1 MTSLLRT
8 DESVKKDVEAE
19 VKYDPSIQ
27 HHESIAVT
35 VKEGIVTLAGTTNT
49 YMDSYYAEKAAKRV
63 NGVKAVANDIQ
74 VKVTVDRLD
83 TEIAA
88 DAVKSIAREIPVA
101 ADKIKVIV
109 KNGSITLEG
118 TVEWHHQKE
127 WAERAVRSIPGVKN
141 VSNVIVVK
149 PRVSPF
155 EVKKKIQDALVR
167 SAQIDA
173 QGVVVETD
181 GGKVILKG
189 SVRSWAE
196 RQEAER
202 SAWAAPGVTSV
213 QNKIS
218 IKP

>member
-127 WAERAVRSIPGVKN
+127 WADTKAR
-141 VSNVIVVK
+141 
-149 PRVSPF
+149 
-155 EVKKKIQDALVR
+155 
-167 SAQIDA
+167 
-173 QGVVVETD
+173 
-181 GGKVILKG
+181 
-189 SVRSWAE
+189 
-196 RQEAER
+196 
-202 SAWAAPGVTSV
+202 
-213 QNKIS
+213 
-218 IKP
+218 

>member
-1 MTSLLRT
+1 M
-8 DESVKKDVEAE
+8 
-19 VKYDPSIQ
+19 
-27 HHESIAVT
+27 
-35 VKEGIVTLAGTTNT
+35 
-49 YMDSYYAEKAAKRV
+49 
-63 NGVKAVANDIQ
+63 NGN
-74 VKVTVDRLD
+74 
-83 TEIAA
+83 
-88 DAVKSIAREIPVA
+88 
-101 ADKIKVIV
+101 
-109 KNGSITLEG
+109 
-118 TVEWHHQKE
+118 
-127 WAERAVRSIPGVKN
+127 RS
-141 VSNVIVVK
+141 
-149 PRVSPF
+149 SPF

>member
-1 MTSLLRT
+1 M
-8 DESVKKDVEAE
+8 
-19 VKYDPSIQ
+19 
-27 HHESIAVT
+27 
-35 VKEGIVTLAGTTNT
+35 
-49 YMDSYYAEKAAKRV
+49 
-63 NGVKAVANDIQ
+63 
-74 VKVTVDRLD
+74 
-83 TEIAA
+83 
-88 DAVKSIAREIPVA
+88 
-101 ADKIKVIV
+101 
-109 KNGSITLEG
+109 
-118 TVEWHHQKE
+118 
-127 WAERAVRSIPGVKN
+127 KN